1 MSIESVSSSRKPRR
15 RHFSRES
22 RALLSGSGGASRRVE
37 CIMEQRRAGGTD
49 FYGKTTLTR
58 TLDLQVGDIAR
69 RRRRQS
75 VRFEATFTGLHEGSA
90 SLSVLAGITFH
101 VLRVPN
107 RRYPGPHLHGGE
119 ERSWPSERSR
129 YDLPPPSKKEF
140 QNAHRMQGMD
150 TM

>member
-1 MSIESVSSSRKPRR
+1 
-15 RHFSRES
+15 
-22 RALLSGSGGASRRVE
+22 
-37 CIMEQRRAGGTD
+37 MEQRRAGGTG

-90 SLSVLAGITFH
+90 SLSVLTGITFH

-119 ERSWPSERSR
+119 ERSWPSERSV
-129 YDLPPPSKKEF
+129 
-140 QNAHRMQGMD
+140 
-150 TM
+150 